1 MILLKGSQADDK
13 EAVPDRRTYLKTLA
27 KALIKPQMEAR
38 LRYPKL
44 SKNLR
49 SLINGV
55 LKIEPAERAQARQ
68 AGGRAGRVGR
78 CSFCDRSKDRK
89 SKTKCC
95 RCDKFICASH
105 QHTICP
111 DCADD

>member
-1 MILLKGSQADDK
+1 MQMTKKQYQTDVRTSRRWLRLLS
-13 EAVPDRRTYLKTLA
+13 
-27 KALIKPQMEAR
+27 
-38 LRYPKL
+38 
-44 SKNLR
+44 NLR
-49 SLINGV
+49 WMPVSDIQNFQRTCAQN